1 MTMDIIDE
9 DDVKEIPV
17 GRFKAEC
24 LALLAEVAATGEE
37 LMVTKRGR
45 PLARVV
51 PVTQPPSLLGSV
63 RYLVGDEDLIRPI
76 EDGWD
81 AGR

>member
-1 MTMDIIDE
+1 
-9 DDVKEIPV
+9 VKEIPV

-51 PVTQPPSLLGSV
+51 PVTQPPTLLGTV
-63 RYLVGDEDLIRPI
+63 KYLVDDDHLIRPI
-76 EDGWD
+76 EDAWE
-81 AGR
+81 ARQ

>member
-1 MTMDIIDE
+1 
-9 DDVKEIPV
+9 VKEIPV

-51 PVTQPPSLLGSV
+51 PVTQPPTLLGTV
-63 RYLVGDEDLIRPI
+63 KYLVDDDDLIRPI
-76 EDGWD
+76 EDAWE
-81 AGR
+81 AGQ

>member
-1 MTMDIIDE
+1 LQTGRA
-9 DDVKEIPV
+9 VKEVPI

-51 PVTQPPSLLGSV
+51 PVTQPPTLLGTV
-63 RYLVGDEDLIRPI
+63 KYLVDDDDLIRPI
-76 EDGWD
+76 EDAWE
-81 AGR
+81 AGQ